1 MNEGMISSRYA
12 QALLLTLQTD
22 AAGELAYADA
32 KRMLE
37 VYETSGHQINVA
49 LQSEIVPRAQK
60 ESFLR
65 ALFEK
70 FGPSLLPLANL
81 MLTRHRAIYIPRAL
95 RVFISLYR
103 QSKGIREAQ
112 ITTAVPLLSGQK
124 EKLLAF
130 LQQQF
135 GGQVE
140 LSEKVDPGL
149 IGGFQVEVSDRLL
162 DRSVRGELLAAMGA
176 MV

>member
-1 MNEGMISSRYA
+1 M
-12 QALLLTLQTD
+12 
-22 AAGELAYADA
+22 
-32 KRMLE
+32 
-37 VYETSGHQINVA
+37 
-49 LQSEIVPRAQK
+49 
-60 ESFLR
+60 
-65 ALFEK
+65 
-70 FGPSLLPLANL
+70 
-81 MLTRHRAIYIPRAL
+81 
-95 RVFISLYR
+95 FISLYR

-124 EKLLAF
+124 EKLLEF

>member
-1 MNEGMISSRYA
+1 M
-12 QALLLTLQTD
+12 
-22 AAGELAYADA
+22 LA
-32 KRMLE
+32 
-37 VYETSGHQINVA
+37 
-49 LQSEIVPRAQK
+49 
-60 ESFLR
+60 
-65 ALFEK
+65 
-70 FGPSLLPLANL
+70 
-81 MLTRHRAIYIPRAL
+81 
-95 RVFISLYR
+95 
-103 QSKGIREAQ
+103 
-112 ITTAVPLLSGQK
+112 GQK
-124 EKLLAF
+124 EKLLEF